1 MDIMDSYMTFY
12 NNQDGQLSFI
22 SGARTDRAVQSN
34 PYSNNWNS
42 VHISYADNWTS
53 VSW

>member
-22 SGARTDRAVQSN
+22 SGPRADRTASN